1 MRDLYFSSII
11 DSLGEATAS
20 CYVPPE
26 HIAKWKTILPDN
38 LLNCW
43 INEGWSSYQYGLFSF
58 VNPSLYK
65 DVVLEWLDG
74 THLIEMDNFRVLV
87 TFIYLV
93 INIDLFVG
101 YYRAM
106 ELSKLYLK

>member
-43 INEGWSSYQYGLFSF
+43 INEG
-58 VNPSLYK
+58 
-65 DVVLEWLDG
+65 
-74 THLIEMDNFRVLV
+74 
-87 TFIYLV
+87 
-93 INIDLFVG
+93 
-101 YYRAM
+101 
-106 ELSKLYLK
+106 